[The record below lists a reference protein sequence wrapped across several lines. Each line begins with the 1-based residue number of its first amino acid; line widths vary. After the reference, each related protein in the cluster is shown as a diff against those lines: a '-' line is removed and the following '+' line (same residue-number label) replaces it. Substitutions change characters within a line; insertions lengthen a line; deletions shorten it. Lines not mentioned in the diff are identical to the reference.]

1 MIKKIRR
8 RFVLTGMAATF
19 VMTMTLILALNLAN
33 KYFTDQ
39 RLGEAIS
46 EVAAVWQ
53 ENEYDKDSG
62 KSRGKNSS
70 YLQGEEKEN
79 SYSQNDEDNSSY
91 SQGNGEN
98 CAYGQGYTRK
108 GKNHKGRLGAYAQYQ
123 GRAFSVF
130 LSDDGGYT
138 TKGFNR
144 DILSGIELESLL
156 EMVGKSGKKEGYVD
170 DFRFLSLDQDGGR
183 LYVFLDCCTEAR
195 AQRTLWAISFGI
207 ALLGLAGAFV
217 FIRHMSAKSTRP
229 LEESLEKQKRFITDA
244 GHELKTPLAVI
255 GTNMDVLS
263 LDLGENE
270 WVDGTKRQVKKLRKL
285 AANLITLS
293 RMEEENYAPA
303 SEDFDLTG
311 AVEECVTPFSDL
323 AAARGKHLHQ
333 ELTEGLSYTG
343 DEAALRQMITIL
355 CDNAVKYAL
364 PQEEIS
370 VRLYRDQKRIIFEME
385 NAWDHAVP
393 AGELDRLFDRFYRAD
408 SSRNRGTQQESYG
421 LGLSIAQAIAEKNRI
436 ALKVFENE
444 KGRLVFQ
451 AAFKKAL

>member
-33 KYFTDQ
+33 KYFTEQ

-53 ENEYDKDSG
+53 EDEHDNASG
-62 KSRGKNSS
+62 KSRGRYSS
-70 YLQGEEKEN
+70 GLQGKDADSSLLQDAEE
-79 SYSQNDEDNSSY
+79 NSSY
-91 SQGNGEN
+91 SQGSDEN
-98 CAYGQGYTRK
+98 CVYGQGYNKK

-130 LSDDGGYT
+130 LSDDGDYT

-156 EMVGKSGKKEGYVD
+156 EMVEKSQKKEGYVD
-170 DFRFLSLDQDGGR
+170 DFRFLSLDQDDGR
-183 LYVFLDCCTEAR
+183 LYIFLDCYTEAR

-217 FIRHMSAKSTRP
+217 FISHMSGRSTRP

-270 WVDGTKRQVKKLRKL
+270 WVEGTKRQVKKLKKL
-285 AANLITLS
+285 VANLITLS
-293 RMEEENYAPA
+293 RMEEGQYTPA
-303 SEDFDLTG
+303 IGVFDLSG

-323 AAARGKHLHQ
+323 AAAKGKYLHQ
-333 ELTEGLSYTG
+333 EIAEGLSFTG

-370 VRLYRDQKRIIFEME
+370 VRLRKDQKRIYFETE

-408 SSRNRGTQQESYG
+408 SSRSRGAQQESYG

-436 ALKVFENE
+436 TLKVFENE